1 MEVVDP
7 EVKVVDL
14 VADPV
19 ADPVADQVVD
29 TEVDLEVEEGDPVV
43 DLLADPVVD
52 LLVMV
57 EVIKLHTIGRPEDQE
72 GGLQLTNTLETQGEG
87 D

>member
-1 MEVVDP
+1 MGLRKLDTE
-7 EVKVVDL
+7 
-14 VADPV
+14 
-19 ADPVADQVVD
+19 VD
-29 TEVDLEVEEGDPVV
+29 TEVDLEVEEADPVV
-43 DLLADPVVD
+43 DLLADPEVEVVDPEVADPVVD
-52 LLVMV
+52 LVVMV